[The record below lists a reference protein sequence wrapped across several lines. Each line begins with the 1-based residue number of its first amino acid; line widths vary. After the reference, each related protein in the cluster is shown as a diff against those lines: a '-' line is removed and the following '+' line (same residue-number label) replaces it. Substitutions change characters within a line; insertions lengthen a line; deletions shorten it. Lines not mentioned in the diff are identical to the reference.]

1 MQFMLVG
8 AVRNDGRDGAFGEP
22 AADARSAVS
31 LVTEQVYRRTAFG
44 QEALQ
49 QWLEEAALVS
59 LAGRNQH
66 FQRQPVAIG

>member
-1 MQFMLVG
+1 MLVG

-31 LVTEQVYRRTAFG
+31 LSPSRCIGVRPS